1 MSVRFVFDYVDM
13 RFSVFAIEYLRKNEK
28 VSKTVLPVYMGPR
41 SNLLI
46 KNGQKSRDTV
56 PLTNPAGGR
65 RFQSLISNL
74 NCFF

>member
-46 KNGQKSRDTV
+46 KKMV
-56 PLTNPAGGR
+56 K
-65 RFQSLISNL
+65 NL
-74 NCFF
+74 VTLFL

>member
-28 VSKTVLPVYMGPR
+28 VSKTVLPVYMRPR

-46 KNGQKSRDTV
+46 KKWSK
-56 PLTNPAGGR
+56 
-65 RFQSLISNL
+65 IS
-74 NCFF
+74 